1 MPGYYDID
9 EILAQEELVSCQTL
23 LDFSYLSHLNPD
35 AALYRP
41 TPLNDKNTTTTQRR
55 TNKHVL
61 PEEAILKVPIWIVEI
76 WAKLRFVRVQSF
88 PKHYGRRAREFLA
101 ADPTAVTL
109 SPRFFQSGRAL
120 LHLVEESSRKQA
132 EILKSH
138 SLSLR
143 TSQGTKDMEHLEKLL
158 QEARQVRETL
168 LQVRIT
174 NTALFGSQRRCCCCR
189 IVIAHALFWLVFVL
203 PWLCMQAYTGAR
215 LAQTMNWAL
224 SSFGDDV
231 SAYVSKLTT
240 MEKRL
245 YRRAAFAA
253 ANHAAWKQQTSPVV
267 VQQSAVAA
275 TGHSSAPERPLTTT
289 RTAAAAVPN
298 DGERSAKRPRQN

>member
-41 TPLNDKNTTTTQRR
+41 TPLNDKNETTTAQRR

-61 PEEAILKVPIWIVEI
+61 PEDAVLKVPIWIVEI
-76 WAKLRFVRVQSF
+76 WAKLRFVRIQSF

-120 LHLVEESSRKQA
+120 LHLVEASSRKQA

-143 TSQGTKDMEHLEKLL
+143 SSQGTKDMEHLEKLL
-158 QEARQVRETL
+158 QEAQQVRETL
-168 LQVRIT
+168 LQVRTT
-174 NTALFGSQRRCCCCR
+174 NATLLGVSTKLLLMPHFDCSCFLLARSCCR
-189 IVIAHALFWLVFVL
+189 RI
-203 PWLCMQAYTGAR
+203 R
-215 LAQTMNWAL
+215 
-224 SSFGDDV
+224 V
-231 SAYVSKLTT
+231 SDLLK
-240 MEKRL
+240 
-245 YRRAAFAA
+245 
-253 ANHAAWKQQTSPVV
+253 P
-267 VQQSAVAA
+267 
-275 TGHSSAPERPLTTT
+275 
-289 RTAAAAVPN
+289 
-298 DGERSAKRPRQN
+298 